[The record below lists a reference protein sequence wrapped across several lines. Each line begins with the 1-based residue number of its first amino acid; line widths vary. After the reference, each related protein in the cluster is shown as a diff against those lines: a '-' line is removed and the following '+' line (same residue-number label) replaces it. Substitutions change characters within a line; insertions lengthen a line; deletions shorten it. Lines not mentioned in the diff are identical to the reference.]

1 VVPFIAYFLGVPRG
15 AIAASML
22 ALLLAPISLA
32 VLMGRDGV
40 ALNRTLAGFG
50 AMLYLYG
57 VVFATGV
64 LVSGGVR

>member
-1 VVPFIAYFLGVPRG
+1 
-15 AIAASML
+15 ML

-57 VVFATGV
+57 VVFAIGV